1 MLEEMKSW
9 SSIALNLIALAG
21 VIKLWINQGE
31 KSLEKDV
38 TSITERISKAE
49 AKLIE
54 YDRRIQTVEGDM
66 RHMPDRDTAHKL
78 ELALAQISGRL
89 DSMDAQIE
97 GRMTAMDERLK
108 PIAATSERLHELL
121 MEQAKR

>member
-38 TSITERISKAE
+38 TSITERITKAE

-54 YDRRIQTVEGDM
+54 YDRRIQNLEGELG
-66 RHMPDRDTAHKL
+66 HMPKATALHEL
-78 ELALAQISGRL
+78 ELNMEKLNAQIAVLTES
-89 DSMDAQIE
+89 
-97 GRMTAMDERLK
+97 LK
-108 PIAATSERLHELL
+108 PIRANAELINDL
-121 MEQAKR
+121 LREQVKK

>member
-1 MLEEMKSW
+1 MSLDLAIVAPWVSFVL
-9 SSIALNLIALAG
+9 ALIALLTQVKG
-21 VIKLWINQGE
+21 WMSSGE
-31 KSLEKDV
+31 KRID
-38 TSITERISKAE
+38 ERLTKAE
-49 AKLIE
+49 NKLIE

-66 RHMPDRDTAHKL
+66 RHLPDRDTAHKL